1 MGNPNLNPKQ
11 FGLNSDTEVPWTP
24 EESTEVGEGAYDDGS
39 YTKK

>member
-24 EESTEVGEGAYDDGS
+24 EEAAEGNSYDDGS
-39 YTKK
+39 YTKR